1 VRVRKAASRRRNM
14 ADLQKAM
21 HRIIGV
27 DFRMAI
33 DFPRQAGLDAICIN
47 AGTML
52 SLKQQV
58 VDLLRKNVTLWQ
70 IVLSRM

>member
-1 VRVRKAASRRRNM
+1 M

-27 DFRMAI
+27 YFHMEI
-33 DFPRQAGLDAICIN
+33 DLPRQAGYDAICIN

-58 VDLLRKNVTLWQ
+58 VDLARKNVTLWQ
-70 IVLSRM
+70 IVLSGM